1 MLLQSSSICVRHLR
15 LYAYHGV
22 LPQEQ
27 RVGGE
32 YDVDLR
38 VHYIIAR
45 AMESDDVAD
54 TINYA
59 ELCQIV
65 KREMAV
71 PSKLLEHVAGRIGR
85 AVFEA
90 FPEATALEL
99 SLTKIN
105 PPMGAD
111 CDGAGVELY
120 LINDKTE
127 E

>member
-38 VHYIIAR
+38 VHYTITR

>member
-38 VHYIIAR
+38 VHYIITR

>member
-38 VHYIIAR
+38 VHYTITR

-71 PSKLLEHVAGRIGR
+71 PSKLLEHVACRIGR

-120 LINDKTE
+120 LMNDKTE

>member
-1 MLLQSSSICVRHLR
+1 MLLQSSCIYVRHLR
-15 LYAYHGV
+15 LYVYHGV

-38 VHYIIAR
+38 VHYVITR

>member
-38 VHYIIAR
+38 VHYTITR

-111 CDGAGVELY
+111 CDGAGVGLY

>member
-1 MLLQSSSICVRHLR
+1 MLLQSSCICVRHLR

-38 VHYIIAR
+38 GHYIITR

-54 TINYA
+54 TLNYA

>member
-1 MLLQSSSICVRHLR
+1 
-15 LYAYHGV
+15 
-22 LPQEQ
+22 
-27 RVGGE
+27 
-32 YDVDLR
+32 
-38 VHYIIAR
+38 
-45 AMESDDVAD
+45 MESDDVAD
-54 TINYA
+54 TLNYA

>member
-38 VHYIIAR
+38 VHYIITR

-111 CDGAGVELY
+111 CNGAGVELY